1 MTPSEENWLALAL
14 VKGVGQK
21 IVHALL
27 WKFKDATGILDAS
40 PKQLTGIRGISPEI
54 ASRIGNA
61 RTGQAFEIEKR
72 LVEQHG
78 IRLIPLDAED
88 YPPRL
93 KETDVPPVLLY
104 CKGELPREQATHLAV
119 VGTRRSSRYGEKAVG
134 RLIEGLANIDS
145 SLVIVSG
152 LARGIDT
159 AAHRQALSS
168 GLRTIAVM
176 GRGLADVYPKENTG
190 LAEEISG
197 QGALIS
203 EFPMTMSPLANNFPI
218 RNRIISGL
226 CWGVLVAEAGDKSG
240 ALISAGFALNHNR
253 ELFAVPGNI
262 DLPSFEGSNRLIQSG
277 QAKLVRDAE
286 DILEEL
292 SNFQRAAPRKL
303 GSSPAKKW
311 RLAGEFPPDGDK
323 ARVMEIL
330 ERGALHPDELSQE
343 SKLPM
348 EKLLGL
354 LLELELAGEVYQTM
368 DNEYAIS

>member
-1 MTPSEENWLALAL
+1 M
-14 VKGVGQK
+14 
-21 IVHALL
+21 
-27 WKFKDATGILDAS
+27 
-40 PKQLTGIRGISPEI
+40 
-54 ASRIGNA
+54 
-61 RTGQAFEIEKR
+61 
-72 LVEQHG
+72 
-78 IRLIPLDAED
+78 
-88 YPPRL
+88 
-93 KETDVPPVLLY
+93 
-104 CKGELPREQATHLAV
+104 
-119 VGTRRSSRYGEKAVG
+119 
-134 RLIEGLANIDS
+134 IEGLANIDS

-292 SNFQRAAPRKL
+292 SNFQRAAPRKP

-354 LLELELAGEVYQTM
+354 LLELELAGEIYQTM